1 MRHCVQRV
9 KLTVR
14 GRFVCVT
21 CADDGWLEISP
32 SDLDAMMRRAAGYLP
47 SEAGEGDGEK
57 DEERERS
64 VKDMVHGV
72 KAFVSTVS
80 SHEGAEF
87 PW

>member
-1 MRHCVQRV
+1 M
-9 KLTVR
+9 
-14 GRFVCVT
+14 CVT
-21 CADDGWLEISP
+21 CPDDGWLEISP
-32 SDLDAMMRRAAGYLP
+32 SELDAMMRRAAGYLP

-57 DEERERS
+57 DEEREGERETS
-64 VKDMVHGV
+64 VKEMVHGV

>member
-1 MRHCVQRV
+1 MRHRIQRV

-21 CADDGWLEISP
+21 CADNGWLEISP
-32 SDLDAMMRRAAGYLP
+32 SELDAMMRRAAGYLP
-47 SEAGEGDGEK
+47 SEGDGEK
-57 DEERERS
+57 GGERETS

-72 KAFVSTVS
+72 KAFVNTVS